1 MPERE
6 YRVWSVYKVMGE
18 AIITAS
24 SAQEAIRKGLDPEI
38 REAEGIEFFFGDA
51 YGETAM
57 RAVLIRP
64 GQDASNSGRRS
75 HA

>member
-6 YRVWSVYKVMGE
+6 YRVWSVYKVRGE
-18 AIITAS
+18 AIVTAS

-38 REAEGIEFFFGDA
+38 REAEGIEFFFSDA

-57 RAVLIRP
+57 RAELIRP
-64 GQDASNSGRRS
+64 ERDAPKFGRGRN
-75 HA
+75 A